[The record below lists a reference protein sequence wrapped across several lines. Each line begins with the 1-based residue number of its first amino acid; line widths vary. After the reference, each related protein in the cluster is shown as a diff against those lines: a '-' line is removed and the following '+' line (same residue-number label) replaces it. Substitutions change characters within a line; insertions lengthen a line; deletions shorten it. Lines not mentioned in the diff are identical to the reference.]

1 MSARVICISRTMS
14 AGAEDVAAEIAKQ
27 LQFRCVNEEIIA
39 HAAERHKLDPADVAD
54 VEKRKSFFA
63 RLFDDIGGA
72 RGGETATY
80 VPEPGLLPVAKDDL
94 RAMIRHA
101 IVETA
106 ALGSVVI
113 VAHAASYAL
122 GKRSDV
128 LRVLL
133 TGSPAVRAGRLASGG
148 VKSPADASREIRES
162 DVARADYLKRFYQVE
177 RELPEHYDLVISTD
191 MLTPLQAAG
200 IVVVA
205 AGAVGG

>member
-1 MSARVICISRTMS
+1 M
-14 AGAEDVAAEIAKQ
+14 
-27 LQFRCVNEEIIA
+27 
-39 HAAERHKLDPADVAD
+39 
-54 VEKRKSFFA
+54 
-63 RLFDDIGGA
+63 
-72 RGGETATY
+72 
-80 VPEPGLLPVAKDDL
+80 
-94 RAMIRHA
+94 
-101 IVETA
+101 
-106 ALGSVVI
+106 I

-133 TGSPAVRAGRLASGG
+133 TGSPAVRAGRLASSG
-148 VKSPADASREIRES
+148 VKNPADASREIRES